1 MRENPVTHK
10 LNIELPQIKVACES
24 CSLRKLCLPYGLESK
39 DMNLLDDSITRPKAI
54 EKHDYLFQAGQS
66 FNAISVVRSGSI
78 KTFTVANSGEQQ
90 VTGFHLPG
98 EIVGFDGVSEDVHQC
113 SAMALETTTVCQ
125 LPFDGLEHV
134 MTAVPGLQRQLHRI
148 MSRELVEEQHMLLQI
163 GKMTAEQRLAAFLIN
178 FALRLKQRGFS
189 PNEFN
194 FSMSRSDIANYLG
207 LAVETVSRQFT
218 QFQNDGLIKT
228 DRKFIQILDFE
239 GLNAISGLMTC
250 Q

>member
-1 MRENPVTHK
+1 
-10 LNIELPQIKVACES
+10 
-24 CSLRKLCLPYGLESK
+24 
-39 DMNLLDDSITRPKAI
+39 MNLLDDIIKRPKAI

-66 FNAISVVRSGSI
+66 FGAISVVRSGSI
-78 KTFTVANSGEQQ
+78 KTFTVADSGEQQ

-125 LPFDGLEHV
+125 LPFDGLETI
-134 MTAVPGLQRQLHRI
+134 MAKVPGLQRQLHRI
-148 MSRELVEEQHMLLQI
+148 MSRELVEEQQMLLQI

-189 PNEFN
+189 ASEFN

-218 QFQNDGLIKT
+218 QFQHDGLIRT
-228 DRKFIQILDFE
+228 DRKFIQIVDFD
-239 GLNAISGLMTC
+239 GLKAVAGIMTC
-250 Q
+250 QD

>member
-1 MRENPVTHK
+1 MTHTHH
-10 LNIELPQIKVACES
+10 IELPQIKVACES
-24 CSLRKLCLPYGLESK
+24 CSLRKLCLPYGLDSS
-39 DMNLLDDSITRPKAI
+39 DMNQLDDIIKRPKAI
-54 EKHDYLFQAGQS
+54 EKNAYLFQAGQA
-66 FNAISVVRSGSI
+66 FTAISVVRSGSI

-98 EIVGFDGVSEDVHQC
+98 EIVGFDGVSEDIHQC
-113 SAMALETTTVCQ
+113 SAMALETTSVCQ
-125 LPFDGLEHV
+125 LPFDGLEQI
-134 MTAVPGLQRQLHRI
+134 MADVPGLQRQLHRI
-148 MSRELVEEQHMLLQI
+148 MSRELVEEQQLLLQI

-218 QFQNDGLIKT
+218 QFQNDGYIKT
-228 DRKFIQILDFE
+228 DRKFIQILNFPA
-239 GLNAISGLMTC
+239 LNKLSGMLSC